1 METITSIATAARNSV
16 FGETAT
22 ATHPGVEPPTD
33 DTSGKGTADAPY
45 DSGNVPE
52 QVPTQSGTEPP
63 SGGSPGRG
71 TAEAPFDRG
80 NEPEQIQVSGLTTDT
95 AGATDT
101 SLPSNTTPAS
111 KIDNPDP
118 SIPSD
123 MKSAVAS
130 NEATNTINKATS
142 NTPSTDTESKAKKI
156 GTAKPGSHSALFG
169 LGPKDESSSGGS
181 AARPPKGSGELSGT
195 IDEAGE
201 VMGQQAEIEKRGADE
216 DDAGGYVGLKK
227 AAMEEEEKKK
237 NGGGGAADGTSWTG
251 AKSAA
256 AAEEEEERD
265 PSTSSTMCSD
275 TSYFG

>member
-1 METITSIATAARNSV
+1 METISSIATAARNSV
-16 FGETAT
+16 FGETAST
-22 ATHPGVEPPTD
+22 IQTSVEPPAGNA
-33 DTSGKGTADAPY
+33 SGKGTADAPH
-45 DSGNVPE
+45 DPGNVPE

-80 NEPEQIQVSGLTTDT
+80 NEPEQIQASGLT
-95 AGATDT
+95 TDT

-111 KIDNPDP
+111 KINNPDP
-118 SIPSD
+118 SNPSD

-130 NEATNTINKATS
+130 NEASNTINKVTS

-169 LGPKDESSSGGS
+169 LGPKDESSSGGGGG
-181 AARPPKGSGELSGT
+181 AVHPPKGSGELSGT

-201 VMGQQAEIEKRGADE
+201 MMGQQAEMEKRGADE
-216 DDAGGYVGLKK
+216 DDTGGYVGLKK

-237 NGGGGAADGTSWTG
+237 NGGGGAVEGTSWTG

-275 TSYFG
+275 TPYFG

>member
-1 METITSIATAARNSV
+1 METISSIATAARNSV

-22 ATHPGVEPPTD
+22 ATQPGFEPPAGD
-33 DTSGKGTADAPY
+33 ASGKGTADAPH

-80 NEPEQIQVSGLTTDT
+80 NEPEQIQASGLTTDT
-95 AGATDT
+95 TGATDT

-111 KIDNPDP
+111 KINHPDP
-118 SIPSD
+118 SNPSD

-130 NEATNTINKATS
+130 NEATNTINKVTS

-181 AARPPKGSGELSGT
+181 AARPPKGSGELSGM

-201 VMGQQAEIEKRGADE
+201 VMGQQAEMEKRGADE
-216 DDAGGYVGLKK
+216 DDTGGYVGLKK

-237 NGGGGAADGTSWTG
+237 NGGGGGAADGTSWTG
-251 AKSAA
+251 AKSA